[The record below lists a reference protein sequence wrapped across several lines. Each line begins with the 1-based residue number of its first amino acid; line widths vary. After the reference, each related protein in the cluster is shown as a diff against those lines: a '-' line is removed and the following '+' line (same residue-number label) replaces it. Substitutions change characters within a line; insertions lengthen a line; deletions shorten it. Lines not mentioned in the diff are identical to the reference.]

1 MARPRLLLL
10 PLLAVA
16 AAVLSSPLGRA
27 LAKTA
32 KKSNDIVN
40 GPLLTSKIN
49 AKRTLI
55 VGPEDEF
62 KTVQS
67 AIDAVP
73 VGNTEWVI
81 VHLRS
86 GIYREKVMIPETK
99 PFIFVR
105 GNGKGRT
112 SINHESASSHNAES
126 AAFTVHADNVI
137 VFGLSIRVRPCFSL
151 CLCAQCI
158 YRCL

>member
-1 MARPRLLLL
+1 M
-10 PLLAVA
+10 
-16 AAVLSSPLGRA
+16 RA
-27 LAKTA
+27 L
-32 KKSNDIVN
+32 
-40 GPLLTSKIN
+40 
-49 AKRTLI
+49 
-55 VGPEDEF
+55 
-62 KTVQS
+62 TVF
-67 AIDAVP
+67 
-73 VGNTEWVI
+73 
-81 VHLRS
+81 
-86 GIYREKVMIPETK
+86 REKVMIPETK